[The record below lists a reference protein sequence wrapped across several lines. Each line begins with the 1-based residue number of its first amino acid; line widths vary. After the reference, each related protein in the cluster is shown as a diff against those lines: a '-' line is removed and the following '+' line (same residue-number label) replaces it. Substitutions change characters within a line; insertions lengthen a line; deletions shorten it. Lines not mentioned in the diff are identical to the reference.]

1 MSVNEGGVMSRTSI
15 GASLAA
21 VDALAAA
28 VLAQRRGEPP
38 RTPETMLGYHRAQ
51 AKG

>member
-1 MSVNEGGVMSRTSI
+1 MSVNEGGVMSRTTI
-15 GASLAA
+15 GASLPA
-21 VDALAAA
+21 VVTLAAA

-38 RTPETMLGYHRAQ
+38 RTRETMLGYRRAQ

>member
-1 MSVNEGGVMSRTSI
+1 MSVKEGGVMSRTSI

-21 VDALAAA
+21 VVALAAA
-28 VLAQRRGEPP
+28 VLAQRPGEPP
-38 RTPETMLGYHRAQ
+38 RTPETMLGDHRAQ